1 MKKTVLAAANCK
13 EQKYY
18 IAKEFEVLPNEIKD
32 EIKIVCVL
40 TAQKL
45 FCTFVI
51 GFLEEG
57 DIYFDVVREESELD
71 FDDIGAELEIKEIR
85 RKKKE
90 LLNAL
95 KLWYVVFQTK
105 EGKKVAE
112 KLIKEEK

>member
-1 MKKTVLAAANCK
+1 MKKTVLAAASCK

-18 IAKEFEVLPNEIKD
+18 IAKEFEVLPSEIKD
-32 EIKIVCVL
+32 EIKITCVL
-40 TAQKL
+40 IAQKL

-57 DIYFDVVREESELD
+57 DIYFDIVKEESELD

-85 RKKKE
+85 KKKKE

-105 EGKKVAE
+105 EGEKIVE
-112 KLIKEEK
+112 KLIRNE

>member
-1 MKKTVLAAANCK
+1 MKKIVLAAANYK
-13 EQKYY
+13 KKKYY
-18 IAKEFEVLPNEIKD
+18 IAKEFEVLPKEIKD

-57 DIYFDVVREESELD
+57 DIYFDIVKDESDLD

-85 RKKKE
+85 KKKTE

-105 EGKKVAE
+105 EGEKIAK
-112 KLIKEEK
+112 KLIKNE